1 MNKRLLNKVT
11 IVLLTFNRRQ
21 YVLRNM
27 KYWSGKDVTV
37 HVLDGSEQ
45 GIPSKYFST
54 IKNNIHYHHLPISYA
69 ERLAYASSLITSK
82 YTMLMGDDEFYIPS
96 AIETCID
103 ELENDVS
110 LVSCFGRCIFF
121 NHHEGTLKTK
131 LIYENMADYSV
142 LHSNPDDR
150 ALYHMNNYSPST
162 VYSVMRT
169 DVWKNAVSCTENNN
183 ELYKVYALE
192 ELQFEIASS
201 YLGKSRVLPVLLWIS
216 SAENSGVTDKTKLTK
231 IHDWWGD
238 HLNDKLREQMLSE
251 FTHKLLKDQS
261 DVNVKNVQ
269 EVIARSFE
277 SYIGIQ
283 KQQAPIRSIIIFQVA
298 KLLSMLPR
306 VIKDMLKKQAH
317 NTYYNLH
324 NYIGIDAISEQLG
337 KDGVYV
343 DYKELK
349 NIEKIIVDFHKNQEE
364 IIAVQN

>member
-1 MNKRLLNKVT
+1 MNKRLLNKIT
-11 IVLLTFNRRQ
+11 IVILTFNRRQ
-21 YVLRNM
+21 YILRNM

-45 GIPSKYFST
+45 EIPSKYFLT
-54 IKNNIHYHHLPISYA
+54 IKNNIHYHHLPISPA
-69 ERLAYASSLITSK
+69 ERLAYVSSLITSK

-96 AIETCID
+96 AIEACID

-110 LVSCFGRCIFF
+110 LVSCFGRCMSF
-121 NHHEGTLKTK
+121 NQHEGALKTQ

-150 ALYHMNNYSPST
+150 VLYHMNNYSPST

-169 DVWKNAVSCTENNN
+169 EVWKNAVSCTDNDN

-201 YLGKSRVLPVLLWIS
+201 YLGKSRVLPILLWMR
-216 SAENSGVTDKTKLTK
+216 SAENPRITDKTKLSK

-238 HLNDKLREQMLSE
+238 HLNDKLREQMLNE
-251 FTHKLLKDQS
+251 FTLKLLKNQG
-261 DVNVKNVQ
+261 DVNVKHVQ

-277 SYIGIQ
+277 LYMGIQ
-283 KQQAPIRSIIIFQVA
+283 KQQEPIRSIIIFQVA

-306 VIKDMLKKQAH
+306 IIKDMLKKQAH

-324 NYIGIDAISEQLG
+324 NYKGIDAISEQLEI
-337 KDGVYV
+337 DGVYL

-364 IIAVQN
+364 IMAVQK